1 VITEKCQDELERAKL
16 SEKPSK
22 RIKKAV
28 KNFFRKEGSKIESI
42 SNPRAEF
49 LFKVKFQ
56 RFFFS
61 VVRPNEQNF
70 IQIES
75 QVMISPQHLKVLN
88 AEKMRDFQV
97 QAVKFSLSHG
107 IQLGFIK
114 PNPAQQ
120 QGPKPPG
127 PGFLVSDRIY
137 DDGFSED
144 RLWEVMR
151 KLHAGVDMSIAIL
164 NEVSG
169 QKGIKPPTEAPDS
182 GPSYYT

>member
-1 VITEKCQDELERAKL
+1 M

-22 RIKKAV
+22 IIKKAV
-28 KNFFRKEGSKIESI
+28 KSWFSREGKVETI

-56 RFFFS
+56 RFFFT
-61 VVRPNEQNF
+61 VVRPNEQNY
-70 IQIES
+70 IQMES

-97 QAVKFSLSHG
+97 QALKFSFSQG
-107 IQLGFIK
+107 VQLGFIQ
-114 PNPAQQ
+114 PRPGQ

-127 PGFLVSDRIY
+127 PGFVISDRIY

-151 KLHAGVDMSIAIL
+151 RLHSAVDMSIAVL
-164 NEVSG
+164 NEITG
-169 QKGIKPPTEAPDS
+169 QGGLKPPQEPTDT

>member
-1 VITEKCQDELERAKL
+1 VKPKNCSHELERVIL

-28 KNFFRKEGSKIESI
+28 KSWFAKEGSKLETI

-56 RFFFS
+56 RFFFT

-70 IQIES
+70 IQLES
-75 QVMISPQHLKVLN
+75 QVMISPQHLKVLS
-88 AEKMRDFQV
+88 AEKMRDFQMK
-97 QAVKFSLSHG
+97 AVKFSFSHG
-107 IQLGFIK
+107 VQLGFIQ
-114 PNPAQQ
+114 PRPGQ

-127 PGFLVSDRIY
+127 PGFVVSERIY
-137 DDGFSED
+137 DDGFSEN
-144 RLWEVMR
+144 RLWEVLR
-151 KLHAGVDMSIAIL
+151 RLHTAVDMSIAIL
-164 NEVSG
+164 NETTG
-169 QKGIKPPTEAPDS
+169 QGGMKPPQESTDT

>member
-1 VITEKCQDELERAKL
+1 M

-22 RIKKAV
+22 RIKRAV
-28 KNFFRKEGSKIESI
+28 KDWFRREGSKLETI

-56 RFFFS
+56 RFFFT

-70 IQIES
+70 IQLES
-75 QVMISPQHLKVLN
+75 QVLISPQHLKVLN
-88 AEKMRDFQV
+88 AEKMREFQI
-97 QAVKFSLSHG
+97 QAVKFSFTHG
-107 IQLGFIK
+107 VQLGFIK

-120 QGPKPPG
+120 GPKPPG
-127 PGFLVSDRIY
+127 PGFVVSDRIY

-151 KLHAGVDMSIAIL
+151 KLHSAVDMSIAIL
-164 NEVSG
+164 NEVTG
-169 QKGIKPPTEAPDS
+169 QAGMKPPTETPDS

>member
-1 VITEKCQDELERAKL
+1 M

-28 KNFFRKEGSKIESI
+28 KDWFRKEGSKLETI

-56 RFFFS
+56 RFFFT

-70 IQIES
+70 IQLET

-97 QAVKFSLSHG
+97 QSVKFSLTHG
-107 IQLGFIK
+107 VQLGFIK
-114 PNPAQQ
+114 PHPSQK
-120 QGPKPPG
+120 GPKPPG
-127 PGFLVSDRIY
+127 PGYVISDRIY

-144 RLWEVMR
+144 RLWKVMR
-151 KLHAGVDMSIAIL
+151 KLHSAVDMSIAIL
-164 NEVSG
+164 NEVTG
-169 QKGIKPPTEAPDS
+169 QKGIKPPAEQPDS

>member
-1 VITEKCQDELERAKL
+1 M

-22 RIKKAV
+22 RMKKAV
-28 KNFFRKEGSKIESI
+28 KTWFKNEGTKVESI

-56 RFFFS
+56 RFFFT
-61 VVRPNEQNF
+61 VVRPNERNF

-75 QVMISPQHLKVLN
+75 QVMISPQHLKILSQ
-88 AEKMRDFQV
+88 EKMKEFQIE
-97 QAVKFSLSHG
+97 ALKFSFTQG
-107 IQLGFIK
+107 VTLGFIK
-114 PNPAQQ
+114 PRPDQ

-127 PGFLVSDRIY
+127 PGFVVSDRIY
-137 DDGFSED
+137 DDGFSGD

-151 KLHAGVDMSIAIL
+151 RLHAAVDMSIALL
-164 NEVSG
+164 NEITG
-169 QKGIKPPTEAPDS
+169 QKGMKPPTETTDS